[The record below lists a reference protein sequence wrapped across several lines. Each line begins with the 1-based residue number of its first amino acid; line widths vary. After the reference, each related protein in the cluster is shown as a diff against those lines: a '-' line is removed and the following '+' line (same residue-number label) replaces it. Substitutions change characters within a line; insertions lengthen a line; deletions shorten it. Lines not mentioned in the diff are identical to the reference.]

1 MRSHRK
7 TVEKIGGAGLQ
18 KFWMRFLNALF
29 PTRCIAC
36 GKEGAN
42 FCIPCR
48 EKIPLRANFDSVG
61 IFSLWEYGHPYVRNA
76 LLALKYKNKR
86 MIANDVA
93 KSLYD
98 ALFEQLAEKSIFS
111 DPIISHNYIL
121 VPIPLSKQR
130 FKKRGYNQAELLAK
144 ELSRQNRMSFTL
156 ETDVLYKI
164 KDTDT
169 QVSVKDREKRLQ
181 NIRGTFAVK
190 NHERIRGKTVLII
203 DDIVTTGATIE
214 EARRVLLKAGARIVY
229 GVTVAH

>member
-1 MRSHRK
+1 M
-7 TVEKIGGAGLQ
+7 EKIGGAGLQ

-86 MIANDVA
+86 TIAADIA
-93 KSLYD
+93 ESLYD
-98 ALFEQLAEKSIFS
+98 TLLEQLAEKSSFTS
-111 DPIISHNYIL
+111 PLSHIQAPYTYTVI
-121 VPIPLSKQR
+121 PIPLSKQR
-130 FKKRGYNQAELLAK
+130 FKKRGYNQTELLAK
-144 ELSRQNRMSFTL
+144 ELSRKNPMSFIL
-156 ETDVLYKI
+156 ETGVLYKI

-169 QVSVKDREKRLQ
+169 QVSVKDRAKRLQ
-181 NIRGTFAVK
+181 NIHGTFAVK
-190 NHERIRGKTVLII
+190 NPESVHGKTVLVI
-203 DDIVTTGATIE
+203 DDVTTTGATLE
-214 EARRVLLKAGARIVY
+214 EARRMLLKAGARVVY
-229 GVTVAH
+229 GVAVAH